1 MRDSTGGVMHEKLLR
16 NSQPVNARQDCFDII
31 VRENLVPDIRRHRE
45 KLYWDGLSAR
55 WPDGKRK
62 FYGPASGTATK
73 LNLELRRLA
82 LAGKWG
88 DLQNVIIS
96 WHRYAMLRDVIDGKT
111 IRGAFT
117 DVSLWWPA
125 NGKRP

>member
-1 MRDSTGGVMHEKLLR
+1 V
-16 NSQPVNARQDCFDII
+16 
-31 VRENLVPDIRRHRE
+31 RHRG
-45 KLYWDGLSAR
+45 KLYWDGLTAR
-55 WPDGKRK
+55 LPNGNRK
-62 FYGPASGTATK
+62 FYGGGAGTSTK

-111 IRGAFT
+111 IRGGFEG
-117 DVSLWWPA
+117 VSLWWPA
-125 NGKRP
+125 NHTAANGNKP